1 MAQPKDDSKVS
12 VERMRALLAR
22 WQQSLELHTRYL
34 KLADAYYWLVQP
46 WPPHERP
53 AAWVVRLAGQKVTEL
68 ARALEEHC
76 ARGDRQFA
84 VGLEQMVF
92 LANLVGLQPA
102 GRHVPLADP
111 QTERREMLP
120 TGDTTTREQA
130 RPRPARGS
138 TRPARSARSS
148 STTIR
153 AVRTASAASAPTSPS
168 AAARQVI
175 EDAVRLLQ
183 WGRKWHELGELI
195 GRLHGRPSVGEA
207 RRTLRMHRAQIE
219 AAATLAAR

>member
-1 MAQPKDDSKVS
+1 MAHSKDDSKIS

-34 KLADAYYWLVQP
+34 KLADAYYWHVQP

-53 AAWVVRLAGQKVTEL
+53 AAWVVRLARQKITEL
-68 ARALEEHC
+68 TRALEEHC
-76 ARGDRQFA
+76 GRGDRQFA

-111 QTERREMLP
+111 QTERREMLQS
-120 TGDTTTREQA
+120 GDTTTRE
-130 RPRPARGS
+130 RPRPPRGG
-138 TRPARSARSS
+138 TRQPRSARSS
-148 STTIR
+148 TTLR
-153 AVRTASAASAPTSPS
+153 ALRAAGSAGAASAPAAPSP
-168 AAARQVI
+168 AARQVM

-195 GRLHGRPSVGEA
+195 SRLHGRPAVGEA
-207 RRTLRMHRAQIE
+207 RRALRAHRAQIE
-219 AAATLAAR
+219 AAAAGPPR